1 MSDFRRGNFIPL
13 TADRMRLDFFNASYT
28 DIKFALA
35 PERHFVVTEGWEA
48 NLPGLADHLY
58 GDINF
63 WWILAQYNGI
73 VDPITELKAG
83 LVLGVP
89 SKEDIITFLNVKNN
103 STTER
108 VVEI

>member
-13 TADRMRLDFFNASYT
+13 TADKQRLDYFNASYI
-28 DIKFALA
+28 DIKFALT
-35 PERHFVVTEGWEA
+35 PERQFVVSEAWEA

-63 WWILAQYNGI
+63 WWILALYNGI
-73 VDPITELKAG
+73 VDPILDVKKG

-89 SKEDIITFLNVKNN
+89 SKEDIIAFLNAKNN
-103 STTER
+103 SSVER